1 MFLPRVGEGA
11 ARSVR
16 AAIIF
21 CKTEPDIGR
30 KLHASFPMEITN
42 KMYEIHTYTFN
53 NLLLSDCY
61 VLGTVVVEMIIMDSL
76 P

>member
-1 MFLPRVGEGA
+1 MGEGA

-21 CKTEPDIGR
+21 CKTEPDIGQ
-30 KLHASFPMEITN
+30 KQHASFPMEITN
-42 KMYEIHTYTFN
+42 KMCEIHMYTFN
-53 NLLLSDCY
+53 NILLRDCY
-61 VLGTVVVEMIIMDSL
+61 VLGTVIVKIIILDSL